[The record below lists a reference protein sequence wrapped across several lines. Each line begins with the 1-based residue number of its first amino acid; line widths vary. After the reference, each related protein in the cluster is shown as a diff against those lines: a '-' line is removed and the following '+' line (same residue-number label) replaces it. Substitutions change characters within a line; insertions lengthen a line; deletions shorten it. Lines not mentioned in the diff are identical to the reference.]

1 MKRLGETGEKSE
13 GNQKQIFSEDWRRNF
28 NIGTKSNFRTFELKK
43 KFKFTMKAS
52 IDVRLISMAY
62 IVKTNINAIH
72 MTVRIVNNKVCDIF
86 GLSKFLIY
94 CFC

>member
-43 KFKFTMKAS
+43 KFRVFP
-52 IDVRLISMAY
+52 
-62 IVKTNINAIH
+62 NILCPFIINLKKYFYF
-72 MTVRIVNNKVCDIF
+72 R
-86 GLSKFLIY
+86 
-94 CFC
+94 

>member
-43 KFKFTMKAS
+43 NSGFSPIFFVLLS
-52 IDVRLISMAY
+52 LIL
-62 IVKTNINAIH
+62 KNIFIFDD
-72 MTVRIVNNKVCDIF
+72 DIEN
-86 GLSKFLIY
+86 
-94 CFC
+94 